1 MLIYNIPDIIE
12 ITRPHL
18 LTEEDLTS
26 QHAIAEAIFEKGL
39 EEINRGE
46 MPKSRR

>member
-1 MLIYNIPDIIE
+1 MFIGNIRDIIE
-12 ITRPHL
+12 IERPHM
-18 LTEEDLTS
+18 LTEEELVT

-46 MPKSRR
+46 MPKRRR